1 MKTAKI
7 VIPKRLS
14 APARAWVQGVIS
26 AFDLEP
32 HHYRLLLNAADF
44 WDEGELA
51 TTILRREGVT
61 VLSAAGTA
69 KAHPALAIARS
80 SFRVAR
86 RSVAPCKSFAGQA
99 VTTLAQPPPPSIF
112 GEVQLAP
119 VALVVCRPIC
129 RPNFQGKCVRLA
141 RKPRNAGYSVPR
153 VMTGN
158 AQKDGGSRFS
168 KPPPSAS
175 RPRLREGNSIHCGR
189 CPGNKP

>member
-1 MKTAKI
+1 MKTAKT

-99 VTTLAQPPPPSIF
+99 VTTLAQPPPPSILW
-112 GEVQLAP
+112 GGAV
-119 VALVVCRPIC
+119 
-129 RPNFQGKCVRLA
+129 GS
-141 RKPRNAGYSVPR
+141 GG
-153 VMTGN
+153 TG
-158 AQKDGGSRFS
+158 SL
-168 KPPPSAS
+168 PPDLPPKLS
-175 RPRLREGNSIHCGR
+175 GQM
-189 CPGNKP
+189 CPLG